1 MGYRIGSIKNKPKIK
16 EVRTAGY
23 AYNDISEE
31 DRIDIVGNLNNK
43 ISTLRS
49 STVKNK
55 KYFENEIKEAE
66 TMAHTYND
74 IPEEDRIDIVN
85 NLNQKNNKVS
95 TSKNNIVKNRKYSG
109 DEIKKESGKIIS
121 EVDTI
126 DIINNLKFNKL

>member
-1 MGYRIGSIKNKPKIK
+1 
-16 EVRTAGY
+16 
-23 AYNDISEE
+23 
-31 DRIDIVGNLNNK
+31 
-43 ISTLRS
+43 
-49 STVKNK
+49 
-55 KYFENEIKEAE
+55 
-66 TMAHTYND
+66 MAHTYND

-95 TSKNNIVKNRKYSG
+95 TSKNNIVKNRKYSD